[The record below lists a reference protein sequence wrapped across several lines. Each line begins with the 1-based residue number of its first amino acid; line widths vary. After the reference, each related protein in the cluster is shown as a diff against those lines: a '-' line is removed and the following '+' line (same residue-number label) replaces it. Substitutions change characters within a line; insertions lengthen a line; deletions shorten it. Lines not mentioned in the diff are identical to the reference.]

1 MTDQTQADARD
12 EKKTAEQQAE
22 FAKSQQFADTAH
34 EVTPGL
40 GKMGG
45 AGASAIGP
53 DIAEQSNPETNPTP
67 S

>member
-1 MTDQTQADARD
+1 MTDQTPTDPQD
-12 EKKTAEQQAE
+12 ETLTAEQQFE
-22 FAKSQQFADTAH
+22 VAKRQQYAQTTH
-34 EVTPGL
+34 EVSPGL

>member
-1 MTDQTQADARD
+1 MTDQDQTDAR
-12 EKKTAEQQAE
+12 EEELTAEQQAE
-22 FAKSQQFADTAH
+22 LAKRQQFANTRH

-53 DIAEQSNPETNPTP
+53 DIAEQGNPEANPTP